1 MAGRVRRRTPDARA
15 IAVIDREIK
24 PTPMRDSPAIHIG
37 TSGWS
42 YDHWVDILYP
52 RKASSLARLDAYA
65 GSSDARSEQD
75 LLPLAEEALFAT
87 WYDRTEGSWSRPRRP
102 GD

>member
-1 MAGRVRRRTPDARA
+1 MAGRVRRRTPVARS
-15 IAVIDREIK
+15 IAVIEREIK

-52 RKASSLARLDAYA
+52 RKASSLAGWTPTH
-65 GSSDARSEQD
+65 GSSV
-75 LLPLAEEALFAT
+75 L
-87 WYDRTEGSWSRPRRP
+87 SR
-102 GD
+102 